1 MNYFKQAKKYKV
13 KKSYLTHFLQ
23 TYWFIPSDV
32 LQRGIEANIWDLCL
46 FRRPILDIGIGNGK
60 ISTFIFRNHPQ
71 IDVGIDSD
79 ENGLESAK
87 RTKKYRK
94 ILHADA
100 ENMPFKDASFY
111 TIVSNST
118 FEHITNDLK
127 AVSEVARVLKN
138 DGLFFITVPSEFLQ
152 KWVLEYEEKK
162 NKDTSQENLNKFN
175 KRTNHLHYR
184 SLNNWKKYFQK
195 NNLEMVFYKYY
206 FSQETAM
213 FWYKLFK
220 IFTYT
225 VSKRELWSYIE
236 HSKISHIIPKKVII
250 NLLEKRI
257 LGDVYKNAFFTNS
270 ENGGQLF
277 MVVQKK

>member
-1 MNYFKQAKKYKV
+1 MEFIKQAKKYKV

-32 LQRGIEANIWDLCL
+32 LQRGIEANIWNLCL
-46 FRRPILDIGIGNGK
+46 FRRPILDIGIGNGE

-87 RTKKYRK
+87 TTKKYRK

-111 TIVSNST
+111 TVVSNST

-127 AVSEVARVLKN
+127 AVAEVARVLKN

-184 SLNNWKKYFQK
+184 SLNNWKQYFQK
-195 NNLEMVFYKYY
+195 NNLKIVFYKYY
-206 FSQETAM
+206 LPQESAL
-213 FWYKLFK
+213 FWYNLFK
-220 IFTYT
+220 KFTYRLGN
-225 VSKRELWSYIE
+225 REVWS
-236 HSKISHIIPKKVII
+236 
-250 NLLEKRI
+250 I
-257 LGDVYKNAFFTNS
+257 LGDSKLTKFLPKSMIIKLLENRILKNAYKNGFFIDS
-270 ENGGQLF
+270 GGGAQLF
-277 MVVQKK
+277 MITKKV